1 MTLESFYLLSL
12 ATGFLA
18 FAALTVFCIV
28 TWVKAITGRAA
39 FTASLISLLYILSL
53 ALTGIGPFTLTLE
66 VLTLL
71 AWMVLLIR
79 VIGVGPQNAADAAL
93 RPVVVV
99 FSAAL
104 VLAVLS
110 AGYAWL
116 MALTAAGGDG
126 LPLSGFL
133 TGELLLAICGLAL
146 LEQVIRN
153 TRDDLRWRLRYLNI
167 GVGTLFAF
175 QLVHNACGLLFNA
188 YMPTLVAIQPAVFA
202 LATPFIAIASMRN
215 ATNPLNLNLSR
226 RFVFRSGVLVAT
238 GALLLLMGVLG
249 YLVRAFDGDWGAAL
263 LALSLAVVAVIS
275 VAVVGS
281 TQVRVRARRLMEEN
295 LFADRYDYREEWRRV
310 TEQLTEPSPDYGL
323 PQQVLR
329 ALCRVLDCGGGAV
342 WRLSPQG
349 LLIPL
354 SQLHTSWNQPLSP
367 ATSRRLTEL
376 FEHHEWVLD
385 LGDLPS
391 AAQPMIDECADLLR
405 LPGIRFLIP
414 LMTESRLF
422 GLAGLS
428 QPHAP
433 LTLSWEDYDVLKL
446 IARQGAGFIALREA
460 ERELADADKLNS
472 FSQVSAFIVHDVKTI
487 SAQLSL
493 LLENAQKHKSNPA
506 FVDDMLR
513 TVENAV
519 QRMHKLLDQFRNGE
533 GGAREVVQLHEE
545 LPRLVSS
552 FGRHQPAPVLELP
565 EAEVS
570 VAGDASQLRSALGH
584 LIQNAIDAAS
594 SIGAGDA
601 AAPTVQVRLRRA
613 DPWAEV
619 CIEDSGPGMQPEFV
633 ENSLFQPFAST
644 KGVAGMGV
652 GAYQARSYVRSLG
665 GDIIVDSR
673 PGVGSLFTVRLP
685 LQVNP

>member
-12 ATGFLA
+12 AAGFLA
-18 FAALTVFCIV
+18 FGALTAFCIV

-39 FTASLISLLYILSL
+39 FLASLVSLLFVLSL

-71 AWMVLLIR
+71 AWMALLIR

-99 FSAAL
+99 FSAAA

-116 MALTAAGGDG
+116 MALTAAGGEG

-133 TGELLLAICGLAL
+133 TGELLLAICGLVL

-175 QLVHNACGLLFNA
+175 QLVHDACGLLFNA
-188 YMPTLVAIQPAVFA
+188 YMPALVAVQPAVFA

-226 RFVFRSGVLVAT
+226 RFVFRSGILVAT

-249 YLVRAFDGDWGAAL
+249 YLVRAFEGDWGAAV
-263 LALSLAVVAVIS
+263 LALALAVVAVVS

-281 TQVRVRARRLMEEN
+281 TQVRVRARRFMEEH

-342 WRLSPQG
+342 WRASAQG

-367 ATSRRLTEL
+367 ATSRRLIEL

-385 LGDLPS
+385 LGDLPP
-391 AAQPMIDECADLLR
+391 AAQPVIDECADLFR
-405 LPGIRFLIP
+405 LPGIRFLVP

-422 GLAGLS
+422 GLAALS

-433 LTLSWEDYDVLKL
+433 LTLDWEDYDVLKL

-460 ERELADADKLNS
+460 ERELAEADKLTS

-513 TVENAV
+513 TVDNAV

-533 GGAREVVQLHEE
+533 GGARDEVVQLHEE

-552 FGRHQPAPVLELP
+552 FGRQQPAPELELP
-565 EAEVS
+565 DDGVA

-594 SIGAGDA
+594 SHA
-601 AAPTVQVRLRRA
+601 AASPAVQVRLRRA

-673 PGVGSLFTVRLP
+673 PGAGSLFTVRLP
-685 LQVNP
+685 LQVNS